1 MGVVDLK
8 RMKSFEN
15 RFFSEHLMVK
25 RIFGLSDE
33 TALFFKN
40 KTQSSFWC
48 PSKPGMLLENS
59 NWLGGQL

>member
-1 MGVVDLK
+1 
-8 RMKSFEN
+8 MKSFEN